1 MSANE
6 FNSKERRFKTVV
18 LITDGEDHDMNALQK
33 ADEMA
38 DQGVMINT
46 VGVGSV
52 EGSKIVDPVTG
63 ENKKDAMG
71 NEVISR
77 LNEVELKQIAE
88 KTNGTYVHLE
98 NTDDTVSA
106 LLKQLSQIDRK
117 AYGDLALMNFTT
129 YYYWFA
135 GLMFLL
141 LIIESLIPE
150 RKRKVTA

>member
-1 MSANE
+1 ME
-6 FNSKERRFKTVV
+6 
-18 LITDGEDHDMNALQK
+18 K

-38 DQGVMINT
+38 EQGVMINT

-52 EGSKIVDPVTG
+52 EGSKIVDPVSG

-71 NEVISR
+71 NEVITR

-88 KTNGTYVHLE
+88 KTNGAYIHLE
-98 NTDDTVSA
+98 NTDDAVSA
-106 LLKQLSQIDRK
+106 LMKQLSQIDRK

-141 LIIESLIPE
+141 LIIENLLPE
-150 RKRKVTA
+150 KKKKVVE